1 MPITKRPFFQNIFRK
16 ISLRTVL
23 IVPFALQIVGIV
35 GIVGYLSY
43 KNGQIAIANLAS
55 QLQSQATSRISQHLD
70 TLLATPHEINQMN
83 LAAYELGNLNL
94 EDLELLG
101 RYFYKQMQI
110 FKDVG
115 YVNFGSVKGEF
126 IGIGRDNDGSLYME
140 LMRLSDNGR
149 YKRYALDNQGKPIR
163 VIGAE
168 DYDFRKEDWYD
179 APVKAGKPVWSAIY
193 NWDDRPEIMSISS
206 SYPVYDRT
214 RKLLGAIGVDLIL
227 SQLNTFLK
235 NLKVSPTGKVFILE
249 RDGLV
254 VSTSSDEKPFRIE
267 GDEAKRLKVL
277 DIKDPLIRATAQN
290 LIDKFGNLSKIAKSE
305 RIDFQFNRERQF
317 VQVIPWQDRL
327 GLNWLIVVVIPESDF
342 MAEINA
348 NTRTTIMLS
357 IAALVVAIIISYLT
371 SLWVTQ
377 PLVQL
382 NSAAKNLAKGEWDK
396 RVDIDRTD
404 EVGQLAKSFNQMAT
418 QLKDSF
424 EKLNGIIFQA
434 DGVGQ
439 KITITSSQIAS
450 AGKQLEASVAQQAAS
465 TDEVKATAAQIAAT
479 SGQLV
484 KTVET
489 ITQKAQATAL
499 AATNS
504 QASLMEMAT
513 TMTQLATATKFI
525 SAKLGSINEKVT
537 NINRVVNSISKVADR
552 TNLLSLNAAIEAEKA
567 GEYGAGFAV
576 VAREVRQLANSAT
589 IASQEIEEMV
599 KDIQNSVGSGVME
612 MNKFSQQV
620 RNYVEQVSRV
630 GGQIAIAIEQMQ
642 SLTPQFETVS
652 QRMEGQYEGAT
663 QISLAISDLSESSQQ
678 IVASLQKTN
687 QAFDQLN
694 DTAQVLQAVVKTS

>member
-1 MPITKRPFFQNIFRK
+1 MSIPKNTIFATIFSK

-23 IVPFALQIVGIV
+23 IVPFAIQIVSIV

-43 KNGQIAIANLAS
+43 KNGQTAIANLAS
-55 QLQSQATSRISQHLD
+55 QLQSQASSRVAQHLD
-70 TLLATPHEINQMN
+70 TVLATPHQINQMN

-110 FKDVG
+110 FKKVG
-115 YVNFGSVKGEF
+115 YVNFGSVNGEF
-126 IGIGRDNDGSLYME
+126 IGIGRENNGNLYME
-140 LMRLSDNGR
+140 LMRPSDNGR

-168 DYDFRKEDWYD
+168 DYDYRNEDWYD

-206 SYPVYDRT
+206 SYPVYNQS

-227 SQLNTFLK
+227 SQINGFLQ
-235 NLKVSPTGKVFILE
+235 NLKVSRTGKVFILE

-254 VSTSSDEKPFRIE
+254 VSTSTSEPPFRME
-267 GDEAKRLKVL
+267 GDQAKRLKVL

-290 LIDKFGNLSKIAKSE
+290 LIDRFGNLAKVANSQQ
-305 RIDFQFNRERQF
+305 INFTYNREHQF
-317 VQVIPWQDRL
+317 VQVIPWQDEL

-348 NTRTTIMLS
+348 NNRTTIMLS
-357 IAALVVAIIISYLT
+357 IAALVVAIIIGFFT

-377 PLVQL
+377 PLVKL
-382 NSAAKNLAKGEWDK
+382 NLAAKNIANGELDK
-396 RVDIDRTD
+396 TVDIDRAD
-404 EVGQLAKSFNQMAT
+404 EVGELAKSFNQMAS
-418 QLKDSF
+418 QLKYSF

-439 KITITSSQIAS
+439 KITSSSSQIAS
-450 AGKQLEASVAQQAAS
+450 AGKQLEAAVAQQAAS
-465 TDEVKATAAQIAAT
+465 TNEVKATAAEIAAT
-479 SGQLV
+479 SGELV
-484 KTVET
+484 KTVEK
-489 ITQKAQATAL
+489 ITQQAQSTAL
-499 AATNS
+499 AASKS
-504 QASLMEMAT
+504 QANLMEMGI
-513 TMTQLATATKFI
+513 TMSQLAAATNFI

-537 NINRVVNSISKVADR
+537 NINSVVNTIGKVADR

-567 GEYGAGFAV
+567 GESGAGFAV
-576 VAREVRQLANSAT
+576 VAKEVRQLANSAT
-589 IASQEIEEMV
+589 AASQEIEQMV
-599 KDIQNSVGSGVME
+599 KDIQSSVGSGVME
-612 MNKFSQQV
+612 MDKFSQQV
-620 RNYVEQVSRV
+620 KNYVEQVSRV
-630 GGQIAIAIEQMQ
+630 GVQIAQAIEQVQ

-652 QRMEGQYEGAT
+652 QSMEGQYEGAS
-663 QISLAISDLSESSQQ
+663 QISLAIFHLSESSQQ
-678 IVASLQKTN
+678 IVESIQKTN

-694 DTAQVLQAVVKTS
+694 DTAQVLQAVVKTN